1 MSEVEVSLIAQN
13 LQFRKIFR
21 LPKSR
26 WAQIRD
32 RVICVPVPCQNIKN
46 TISKLPRTPTDSG
59 LIGVNW
65 KRRVAY
71 KNTHLTQYVDT
82 NRLFEVLD
90 YLIEYNP
97 LYINSTI
104 DRDFLERC
112 KSQDPSGHEFFIDT
126 SPQEDQLNSDD
137 DDMFLRISEN
147 IQEMNIG
154 EESNGSLSDG
164 ELERVEEEYQEYAK
178 TDPIKKFQFD
188 YDEHVALTREDP
200 TAVFDAN
207 KTQRKII
214 TLRPIISLI

>member
-1 MSEVEVSLIAQN
+1 MPSRCILNECKVSDQPDCMRNMSEVEVSLIAQN

-59 LIGVNW
+59 LIGVKW

-97 LYINSTI
+97 LYINFTI

-112 KSQDPSGHEFFIDT
+112 KSQDPSGHEYLWLDILIYVYMCALFF
-126 SPQEDQLNSDD
+126 SELFKPLN
-137 DDMFLRISEN
+137 
-147 IQEMNIG
+147 
-154 EESNGSLSDG
+154 
-164 ELERVEEEYQEYAK
+164 
-178 TDPIKKFQFD
+178 
-188 YDEHVALTREDP
+188 
-200 TAVFDAN
+200 
-207 KTQRKII
+207 I
-214 TLRPIISLI
+214 TLKITSISR